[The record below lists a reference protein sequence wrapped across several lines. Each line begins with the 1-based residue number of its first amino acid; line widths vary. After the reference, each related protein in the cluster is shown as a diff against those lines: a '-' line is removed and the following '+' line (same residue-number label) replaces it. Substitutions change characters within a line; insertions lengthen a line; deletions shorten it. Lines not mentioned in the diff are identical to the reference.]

1 MTDLEGTL
9 ARLTLGE
16 RVSLIVK
23 PVARP
28 DERDDVDATV
38 VKVGPPYL
46 LDDGESLYTVWL
58 RDESVFQVT
67 ADGFDLGEL
76 RSVVR

>member
-1 MTDLEGTL
+1 MTDIEATL
-9 ARLTLGE
+9 DRLRLGE
-16 RVSLIVK
+16 QVSLIVK

-38 VKVGPPYL
+38 VKVEPPYL
-46 LDDGESLYTVWL
+46 LDDGESLYTVSL
-58 RDESVFQVT
+58 RDEAFRVT
-67 ADGFDLGEL
+67 ADGLDLGEL

>member
-1 MTDLEGTL
+1 MTDVETTL
-9 ARLTLGE
+9 DGLRLGE
-16 RVSLIVK
+16 QVSLIVK

-38 VKVGPPYL
+38 VKVQPPYL
-46 LDDGESLYTVWL
+46 LDDGESLYTVSL
-58 RDESVFQVT
+58 REDAFRVT
-67 ADGFDLGEL
+67 ADGLDMGEL

>member
-1 MTDLEGTL
+1 MTDVEAALE
-9 ARLTLGE
+9 RLRLGE
-16 RVSLIVK
+16 QVSLIVK

-38 VKVGPPYL
+38 VKVQPPYL
-46 LDDGESLYTVWL
+46 LDDGESLYTVSV
-58 RDESVFQVT
+58 RDDAFRVT
-67 ADGFDLGEL
+67 ADGLDLGEL

>member
-1 MTDLEGTL
+1 MTDVDAVLSTVC
-9 ARLTLGE
+9 LGE
-16 RVSLIVK
+16 MVSLIVK
-23 PVARP
+23 PLDRP

-38 VKVGPPYL
+38 VKVQPPYL
-46 LDDGESLYTVWL
+46 FDDGDSLYTVDQ
-58 RDESVFQVT
+58 RDGMFRVT